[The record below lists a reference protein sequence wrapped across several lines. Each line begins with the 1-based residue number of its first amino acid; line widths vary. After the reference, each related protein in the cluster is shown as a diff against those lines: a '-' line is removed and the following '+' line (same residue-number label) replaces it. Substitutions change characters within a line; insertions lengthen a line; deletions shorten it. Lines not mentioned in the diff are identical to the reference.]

1 MKIIYRG
8 ILSSDS
14 RKRAN
19 AMEALENM
27 VDKRLFKEMIPLIES
42 ASPQESL
49 NIGRKRFQLIGL
61 ESGAKAFISHLLADT
76 DWVTVSLTLDLIQNH
91 EPERYDSNIISEFI
105 TSENKYIRRTA
116 RNIIDQEFEKGEQ
129 HDG

>member
-8 ILSSDS
+8 ILSTDS

-42 ASPQESL
+42 SSLQESL
-49 NIGRKRFQLIGL
+49 NTGRKRFQLIGL
-61 ESGAKAFISHLLADT
+61 ESGKKAFISHLLADT
-76 DWVTVSLTLDLIQNH
+76 DWVTVALALDLIQNH
-91 EPERYDSNIISEFI
+91 GPEQFDYNILSEFI
-105 TSENKYIRRTA
+105 TSENKFIRRTA
-116 RNIIDQEFEKGEQ
+116 QKFIDQELEKGEQ
-129 HDG
+129 HDR